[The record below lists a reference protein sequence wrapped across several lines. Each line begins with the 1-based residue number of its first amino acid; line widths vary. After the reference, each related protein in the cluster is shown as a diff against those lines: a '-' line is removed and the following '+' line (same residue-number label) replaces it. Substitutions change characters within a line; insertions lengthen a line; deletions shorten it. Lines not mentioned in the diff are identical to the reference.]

1 MKKAKQA
8 EPAAKPAAK
17 QPAAKPV
24 VKPVAVTE
32 VASVA
37 TKLTKR
43 NSTPNDALLVLT
55 DKAPKSRA
63 PHVITAWE
71 AVKAALPATAIE
83 LAKLDALGD
92 AKCVSP
98 QAYLS
103 YMLRRGF
110 LTTK

>member
-1 MKKAKQA
+1 MAKKAKQA
-8 EPAAKPAAK
+8 
-17 QPAAKPV
+17 PAAKPV
-24 VKPVAVTE
+24 VTE

-43 NSTPNDALLVLT
+43 NATPSDALLVLT
-55 DKAPKSRA
+55 AKAPKSRA
-63 PHVITAWE
+63 AHVIAAWD
-71 AVKAALPATAIE
+71 AVKKALPATALE
-83 LAKLDALGD
+83 LAKLEALSEP
-92 AKCVSP
+92 KCVSP

>member
-1 MKKAKQA
+1 MAKKAKQA
-8 EPAAKPAAK
+8 
-17 QPAAKPV
+17 PAAKPV
-24 VKPVAVTE
+24 TVTE

-37 TKLTKR
+37 TRLTKR
-43 NSTPNDALLVLT
+43 NSTPTDALLVLT

-63 PHVITAWE
+63 AHVITAWE
-71 AVKAALPATAIE
+71 AVKKALPATAIE
-83 LAKLDALGD
+83 LAKLEAL
-92 AKCVSP
+92 AEPKCVSP

>member
-1 MKKAKQA
+1 MKKAKQPAA
-8 EPAAKPAAK
+8 EPAAK
-17 QPAAKPV
+17 PAAKPV

-43 NSTPNDALLVLT
+43 NATPQDALLVLT
-55 DKAPKSRA
+55 NKAPKSRA
-63 PHVITAWE
+63 PHVIAAWE

-83 LAKLDALGD
+83 LAKLAPLGD

>member
-8 EPAAKPAAK
+8 
-17 QPAAKPV
+17 PAAKPV
-24 VKPVAVTE
+24 PVAVTE

-43 NSTPNDALLVLT
+43 NATPNDALLVLT
-55 DKAPKSRA
+55 AKVPKSRA
-63 PHVITAWE
+63 AHVVTAWE
-71 AVKAALPATAIE
+71 AVKKALPATALE
-83 LAKLDALGD
+83 LAKLEAL
-92 AKCVSP
+92 AEPKCVSP
-98 QAYLS
+98 QAFLS